1 MPTRYPER
9 MNLRPL
15 LLAAALALPA
25 SASAAT
31 AWAGVDATTRGYGL
45 HAGGSVFRVPIL
57 GTLGIEGAAEKAWKN
72 TNANRYAV
80 GATLRD
86 INLPITRVDAFATA
100 GGEYVNRFG
109 VYAEGGVRG
118 PLLGPAGWRAYVRSG
133 TASGFGAGVGVE
145 LRF

>member
-1 MPTRYPER
+1 MFDGIV
-9 MNLRPL
+9 L
-15 LLAAALALPA
+15 LGQALARFSDVVLIA
-25 SASAAT
+25 
-31 AWAGVDATTRGYGL
+31 
-45 HAGGSVFRVPIL
+45 
-57 GTLGIEGAAEKAWKN
+57 
-72 TNANRYAV
+72 YAL

>member
-1 MPTRYPER
+1 
-9 MNLRPL
+9 MNSRS
-15 LLAAALALPA
+15 LLALIALALPA
-25 SASAAT
+25 SAQAAT

-45 HAGGSVFRVPIL
+45 HAGGAVFRVPIL
-57 GTLGIEGAAEKAWKN
+57 GTLGVEGAAEKGWRN
-72 TNANRYAV
+72 TSANRYAV

-100 GGEYVNRFG
+100 GAEYANRFG

-133 TASGFGAGVGVE
+133 TASGFGGGVGLE